1 MILTEKE
8 PSASNI
14 CAGIFPRWQFQS
26 NLLYHFLMSK
36 DSNAPH
42 LFQPLTIKSVTLR
55 NRIGVSPMCEYSSE
69 DGVATDWHLVHL
81 GSRAVGGAGLVIA
94 EATAVSPEG
103 RITPGDAG
111 IWADKHIEPVA
122 RINHFIKQQGAVPGI
137 QLAHAGR
144 KASAA
149 RPWDGGASLAD
160 DAGGWQTI
168 APSAL
173 PFGGDLT
180 KVPRAMTEADIA
192 QVQKDFIAATKRSL
206 AAGCEWLEL
215 HSAHGYLMH
224 EFLSPLTNQRADKY
238 GGSFEN
244 RTRFLLETTRA
255 VRGVWPDKF
264 PLTVRLSVIDW
275 MPGGWEIKDSIELAK
290 RLKGE
295 GVDLID
301 CSSGGTVPHAKII
314 VGAGYQVPFAEQIRR
329 EANIATAAVGQI
341 TESTHADEII
351 RNGRADLVLLAREFL
366 REPYWPVKA
375 AKVLRQKDALQT
387 PVQYDRA
394 W

>member
-1 MILTEKE
+1 
-8 PSASNI
+8 
-14 CAGIFPRWQFQS
+14 
-26 NLLYHFLMSK
+26 MSK

-69 DGVATDWHLVHL
+69 DGAATDWHLVHL

-329 EANIATAAVGQI
+329 EANIATAAVGQL
-341 TESTHADEII
+341 TEPTHADEII

-375 AKVLRQKDALQT
+375 AKVLRQKDALRT

>member
-1 MILTEKE
+1 
-8 PSASNI
+8 
-14 CAGIFPRWQFQS
+14 
-26 NLLYHFLMSK
+26 MSE
-36 DSNAPH
+36 NNQPH

-122 RINHFIKQQGAVPGI
+122 RINRFIKQHGAVPGM

-149 RPWDGGASLAD
+149 RPWEGGAHLPD
-160 DAGGWQTI
+160 EQGGWQTV
-168 APSAL
+168 APSPL
-173 PFGGDLT
+173 PFGSDLN
-180 KVPRAMTEADIA
+180 KVPREMTEADIRK
-192 QVQKDFIAATKRSL
+192 VQNDFVAAAKRAL
-206 AAGCEWLEL
+206 TAGVEWLEI
-215 HSAHGYLMH
+215 HSAHGYLSH
-224 EFLSPLTNQRADKY
+224 EFLSPLTNRRADKY

-244 RTRFLLETTRA
+244 RCRFLLETTRA
-255 VRGVWPDKF
+255 VRAVWPDKF
-264 PLTVRLSVIDW
+264 PLAVRLSTIDW
-275 MPGGWEIKDSIELAK
+275 MPGGWEIGDSIALAK
-290 RLKGE
+290 QLKTE

-301 CSSGGTVPHAKII
+301 CSSGGTVPHAKIL
-314 VGAGYQVPFAEQIRR
+314 VGAGYQVPFAERIRR

-341 TESTHADEII
+341 TEPTHAEEII
-351 RNGRADLVLLAREFL
+351 RNGRADIVLLAREYL
-366 REPYWPVKA
+366 RDPYWPLRA
-375 AKVLRQKDALQT
+375 ANVLKRKEALAT
-387 PVQYDRA
+387 PVQYQRA